1 MSSKKIMS
9 LVVVASLKFVINQKR
24 KWLRVKV
31 KVVDGVTD
39 TATAQNDPGVN
50 YFRPLAE

>member
-1 MSSKKIMS
+1 MC

-31 KVVDGVTD
+31 KVVLLILLQDGVTD
-39 TATAQNDPGVN
+39 TASAQH
-50 YFRPLAE
+50 

>member
-1 MSSKKIMS
+1 MC

-31 KVVDGVTD
+31 KVVWMALLTLPQREMTRG
-39 TATAQNDPGVN
+39 
-50 YFRPLAE
+50 